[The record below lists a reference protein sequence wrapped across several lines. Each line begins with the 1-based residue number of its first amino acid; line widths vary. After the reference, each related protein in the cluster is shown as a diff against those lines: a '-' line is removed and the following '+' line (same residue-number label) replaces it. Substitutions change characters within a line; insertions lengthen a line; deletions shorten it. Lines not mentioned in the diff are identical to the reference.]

1 MPKTHRQLIQRKLA
15 QAYINIS
22 YSGNYLKE
30 LSEEFRPLHPEL
42 ADILDNA
49 MTGLAIVSDVI
60 EKFGM
65 KISGAPNINWYSWSG
80 TNRPTH
86 NDTEDEITSKDY
98 LYAPEPDLNETDK
111 GTEDGE

>member
-42 ADILDNA
+42 ADVLDNA
-49 MTGLAIVSDVI
+49 MIGLAIVSDVL
-60 EKFGM
+60 EEFGI
-65 KISGAPNINWYSWSG
+65 KISGAPNINWYSWAG

-86 NDTEDEITSKDY
+86 DEVLAPDEADTDNTSD
-98 LYAPEPDLNETDK
+98 ATENVETNK
-111 GTEDGE
+111 GTEDV